1 MNFEYEMLDYMRD
14 TVQGMVVAKGINF
27 DDAVFYVLATMN
39 DFEVNTLREEADH
52 HARMLAANNVLA
64 TVVPQIEEWEQVV
77 MACKRT
83 LNARHGA
90 KVREDYDRMLDE
102 GQHMKGIQL

>member
-1 MNFEYEMLDYMRD
+1 
-14 TVQGMVVAKGINF
+14 
-27 DDAVFYVLATMN
+27 
-39 DFEVNTLREEADH
+39 
-52 HARMLAANNVLA
+52 MLAANNVLA

-102 GQHMKGIQL
+102 DRHMKGIQL